1 MATTGRSESRLFV
14 RNSTGLVRSASAVDA
29 TIFNAVISAPIG
41 STLAWSIF
49 FTLVAFPG
57 ADPVGVL
64 IIAAIINIPVLI
76 MFALLGASM
85 PRVGGDYVWVS
96 RILNPPLAL
105 ISNLCMIMGGL
116 LGAAYFAKFFSVFAL
131 GPALVAGGSLAHNN
145 TLISWGNSFQTDK
158 AWILAGALVMV
169 ALQTYILIRG
179 TKSTFRWQNG
189 AFLIAMFG
197 MVVAFIVLAFA
208 TKGGF
213 QHNFNTLNKSFGGG
227 TAQNVIAAGGGTHA
241 APDLGNMS
249 ATLPTLFSIQG
260 FMMWNFWSVYMSGE
274 LKSASNRRRQL
285 WIMFGALAFDT
296 VLLVIGALLLFHVT
310 GYDFMYAANVAP
322 NKAYAIPSGPFYQ
335 FLAAVSVNIPFLT
348 VIILGCFLFWS
359 LPSMIA
365 NTFMPIRSFFAWS
378 FDRLMPEKLAD
389 VNDRTHSPV
398 IAIVVVNVIIA
409 ALVIWSVTSNVFQLV
424 LGLIVLAGC
433 LGVVIIAIAAIAL
446 PLRRP
451 ELYRASPANVKF
463 LGIPVLFIV
472 APLSIA
478 IFVAL
483 GRGLDPVP
491 GAGHAGEQRQLLV
504 DPGLV
509 RRPDRGRLPAVL
521 HPALHP
527 GPPRHQRQLRLQ
539 GTASRVRP
547 AWWQDRRM
555 GYLPEMWHDFGVAVA
570 GLAGA
575 LTGLLFVA
583 VSIKSDVLAGSR
595 SLASRAAQTLV
606 LFITPAIS
614 AVLIVAPQ
622 PGSALGAELLAVAAV
637 SAAAL
642 LVLDRRAGHD
652 ANSVVARYIERA
664 SPNTV
669 TAVLVGVAGLTFLL
683 KAGGGLYWM
692 IPAVL
697 AGLVGGV
704 INAWLFLVK
713 VPVRA
718 ERDDADS
725 DP

>member
-1 MATTGRSESRLFV
+1 MATTDRPGSRLFV

-208 TKGGF
+208 SKGGF
-213 QHNFNTLNKSFGGG
+213 VSNFNTLNKSFGGG
-227 TAQNVIAAGGGTHA
+227 TAQNVITAGGGTHA

-296 VLLVIGALLLFHVT
+296 VLLIIGALLIFHVA

-335 FLAAVSVNIPFLT
+335 FLAAVSVNVPFLT

-365 NTFMPIRSFFAWS
+365 NTYMPIRSFFAWS
-378 FDRLMPEKLAD
+378 FDRLMPEGLAK
-389 VNDRTHSPV
+389 VNERTRSPV
-398 IAIVVVNVIIA
+398 TEILTANVIIA
-409 ALVIWSVTSNVFQLV
+409 LVVIWSVYCQSFRLV
-424 LGLIVLAGC
+424 LGMIVLAGA
-433 LGVVIIAIAAIAL
+433 LAVIIVGAAAIAL
-446 PLRRP
+446 PRRRP
-451 ELYRASPANVKF
+451 DLYQASPANLNWF
-463 LGIPVLFIV
+463 GIPVLYITG
-472 APLSIA
+472 ALSI
-478 IFVAL
+478 IEFL
-483 GRGLDPVP
+483 IIIG
-491 GAGHAGEQRQLLV
+491 
-504 DPGLV
+504 
-509 RRPDRGRLPAVL
+509 
-521 HPALHP
+521 
-527 GPPRHQRQLRLQ
+527 
-539 GTASRVRP
+539 
-547 AWWQDRRM
+547 
-555 GYLPEMWHDFGVAVA
+555 
-570 GLAGA
+570 
-575 LTGLLFVA
+575 
-583 VSIKSDVLAGSR
+583 I
-595 SLASRAAQTLV
+595 SL
-606 LFITPAIS
+606 
-614 AVLIVAPQ
+614 
-622 PGSALGAELLAVAAV
+622 
-637 SAAAL
+637 
-642 LVLDRRAGHD
+642 
-652 ANSVVARYIERA
+652 
-664 SPNTV
+664 
-669 TAVLVGVAGLTFLL
+669 
-683 KAGGGLYWM
+683 K
-692 IPAVL
+692 
-697 AGLVGGV
+697 
-704 INAWLFLVK
+704 
-713 VPVRA
+713 
-718 ERDDADS
+718 
-725 DP
+725 

>member
-1 MATTGRSESRLFV
+1 MGHREVLMTTTGRSEGRLFV

-64 IIAAIINIPVLI
+64 VLTGIINIPVLI

-96 RILNPPLAL
+96 RTLSPPLAL

-116 LGAAYFAKFFSVFAL
+116 LGAAYFAKFFSIFAL
-131 GPALVAGGSLAHNN
+131 GPALVAGGSLAHNH
-145 TLISWGNSFQTDK
+145 TLISWGNSFQTNK
-158 AWILAGALVMV
+158 GWILAGALIMV

-189 AFLIAMFG
+189 AFLIGMLG
-197 MVVAFIVLAFA
+197 MVVAFIVLAVS
-208 TKGGF
+208 TRHGF
-213 QHNFNTLNKSFGGG
+213 DSNFNSLNKSFGGG
-227 TAQNVIAAGGGTHA
+227 TVQNVIASAGAAHA
-241 APDLGNMS
+241 APNLGNMS

-285 WIMFGALAFDT
+285 SIMFGALIFDV
-296 VLLVIGALLLFHVT
+296 VLLVIGAVLLFHVA
-310 GYDFMYAANVAP
+310 GYNFMYAVNVSP
-322 NKAYAIPSGPFYQ
+322 NKAYAIPSGPFYP
-335 FLAAVSVNIPFLT
+335 FLAALSANIPVIT

-389 VNDRTHSPV
+389 VNKRTHSPI
-398 IAIVVVNVIIA
+398 IAIAVVNVIIA
-409 ALVIWSVTSNVFQLV
+409 GLTIWSVYSNVFQLV

-433 LGVVIIAIAAIAL
+433 LGVVIVAAAAIAL

-451 ELYRASPANVKF
+451 DLYRASPANVKF

-483 GRGLDPVP
+483 
-491 GAGHAGEQRQLLV
+491 
-504 DPGLV
+504 
-509 RRPDRGRLPAVL
+509 AVVSTQY
-521 HPALHP
+521 PALVMN
-527 GPPRHQRQLRLQ
+527 GN
-539 GTASRVRP
+539 TANFWWIP
-547 AWWQDRRM
+547 AW
-555 GYLPEMWHDFGVAVA
+555 FA
-570 GLAGA
+570 GLIVVGA
-575 LTGLLFVA
+575 LLYYIPRFIRARRGINVSFVY
-583 VSIKSDVLAGSR
+583 K
-595 SLASRAAQTLV
+595 
-606 LFITPAIS
+606 
-614 AVLIVAPQ
+614 
-622 PGSALGAELLAVAAV
+622 ELPP
-637 SAAAL
+637 
-642 LVLDRRAGHD
+642 
-652 ANSVVARYIERA
+652 E
-664 SPNTV
+664 
-669 TAVLVGVAGLTFLL
+669 
-683 KAGGGLYWM
+683 
-692 IPAVL
+692 
-697 AGLVGGV
+697 
-704 INAWLFLVK
+704 
-713 VPVRA
+713 
-718 ERDDADS
+718 
-725 DP
+725 

>member
-29 TIFNAVISAPIG
+29 TIFNAVISAPVG

-64 IIAAIINIPVLI
+64 VIAAIINIPVLI

-189 AFLIAMFG
+189 AFLIAMAG

-208 TKGGF
+208 TKSGF

-227 TAQNVIAAGGGTHA
+227 TAHNVIAAGGGTHA

-274 LKSASNRRRQL
+274 LKSASNRRRQVS
-285 WIMFGALAFDT
+285 IMFGALGFDT
-296 VLLVIGALLLFHVT
+296 VLLVIGALLIFHVV
-310 GYDFMYAANVAP
+310 GYKFMYAANVAP

-335 FLAAVSVNIPFLT
+335 FLAAVSVNIPVLT

-398 IAIVVVNVIIA
+398 IAIVTVNVIIA

-483 GRGLDPVP
+483 
-491 GAGHAGEQRQLLV
+491 
-504 DPGLV
+504 
-509 RRPDRGRLPAVL
+509 AVVSTQY
-521 HPALHP
+521 PALVM
-527 GPPRHQRQLRLQ
+527 Q
-539 GTASRVRP
+539 GNSANFWWIP
-547 AWWQDRRM
+547 AW
-555 GYLPEMWHDFGVAVA
+555 FA
-570 GLAGA
+570 G
-575 LTGLLFVA
+575 
-583 VSIKSDVLAGSR
+583 
-595 SLASRAAQTLV
+595 
-606 LFITPAIS
+606 
-614 AVLIVAPQ
+614 LIVA
-622 PGSALGAELLAVAAV
+622 GCLLYYIP
-637 SAAAL
+637 
-642 LVLDRRAGHD
+642 
-652 ANSVVARYIERA
+652 RYIRA
-664 SPNTV
+664 RR
-669 TAVLVGVAGLTFLL
+669 G
-683 KAGGGLYWM
+683 
-692 IPAVL
+692 
-697 AGLVGGV
+697 
-704 INAWLFLVK
+704 INVSFVYKEL
-713 VPVRA
+713 PP
-718 ERDDADS
+718 E
-725 DP
+725 